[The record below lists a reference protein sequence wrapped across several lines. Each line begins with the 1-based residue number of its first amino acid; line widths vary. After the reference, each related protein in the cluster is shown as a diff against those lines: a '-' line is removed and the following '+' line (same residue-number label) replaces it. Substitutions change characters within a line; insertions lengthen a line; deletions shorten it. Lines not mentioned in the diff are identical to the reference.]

1 MKYLSDKNENP
12 SLYPEDSWSESRKQ
26 LYIITLEFGGD
37 RRVPVLAGKP
47 VWPISESCKAS
58 LANQQEIGSFQK
70 DKVGLIGKGVSE
82 RLVVS
87 TARTPHTHTLYTHTR
102 GKKVSIH
109 KPGFTPFRNM
119 HIYFVPILP
128 LIFLVI

>member
-1 MKYLSDKNENP
+1 MKYLLDKNENP

-58 LANQQEIGSFQK
+58 LANLQEIGSFQK
-70 DKVGLIGKGVSE
+70 DKVGLIGKDVSE

-102 GKKVSIH
+102 GGKGKY
-109 KPGFTPFRNM
+109 P
-119 HIYFVPILP
+119 
-128 LIFLVI
+128 